1 MSIYKR
7 NEFFGAILY
16 NTVQKEYLYCDEF
29 TKFLIENEFIDR
41 NVKKIDEKILH
52 RFDATQEEYECIISD
67 LYNLVKNDSIKDVG
81 NGVIENMLSGPL
93 RVFLDFTYACNLCC
107 KHCFTCSG
115 NKKDNEL
122 SFEQKKSIIDQMVEM
137 GAYRISLA
145 GGEPLISKEFFPFV
159 EYARSKEIDVSFT
172 TNGTLITKEI
182 IKRLNELQIRT
193 ITISLEGSNKEDN
206 DLIRGTGSFDRV
218 IKNLSLLSEYY
229 EGTVALRM
237 TMMKHNISK
246 ADEFI
251 SLAEKMECKKVKF
264 NAMRMTGRATEN
276 SDFLLSPK
284 EYVDFVKRMEL
295 YKPLK
300 VKVILPLNP
309 FQKEPYDFIE
319 ELGFGCVAGKDCITI
334 SPEGFVRPCSQLD
347 FNYADGNC
355 KSRTLKDIWEN
366 GKHFNNYRTLEGNS
380 QCKSCSVYNKC
391 RGGCRYRAIQAGDIN
406 GVDPYC
412 YAKNMCEEVI
422 V

>member
-1 MSIYKR
+1 MH
-7 NEFFGAILY
+7 
-16 NTVQKEYLYCDEF
+16 D
-29 TKFLIENEFIDR
+29 LIKD
-41 NVKKIDEKILH
+41 D
-52 RFDATQEEYECIISD
+52 D
-67 LYNLVKNDSIKDVG
+67 IKDVE
-81 NGVIENMLSGPL
+81 NNVIENMLSAPL
-93 RVFLDFTYACNLCC
+93 RVFLDFTYACNLRC

-115 NKKDNEL
+115 NKKDDEL
-122 SFEQKKSIIDQMVEM
+122 SFEQKKCIIDQMVDM

-159 EYARSKEIDVSFT
+159 EYARSKGIDVSFT
-172 TNGTLITKEI
+172 TNGTLITKDI

-206 DLIRGTGSFDRV
+206 DTIRGTGSFDRV
-218 IKNLSLLSEYY
+218 MKNLLLLSEYY

-237 TMMKHNISK
+237 TMMRHNISK

-251 SLAEKMECKKVKF
+251 SLAEKMGCKKVKF
-264 NAMRMTGRATEN
+264 NAMRMTGRAEEN
-276 SDFLLSPK
+276 SDLLLSPK
-284 EYVDFVKRMEL
+284 EYVDFVKKMEL
-295 YKPLK
+295 YKPEK

-319 ELGFGCVAGKDCITI
+319 ELGFGCVAGKDCMTI

-355 KSRTLKDIWEN
+355 KSHTLKDIWEN
-366 GKHFNNYRTLEGNS
+366 GKYFNYYRTLEGNS
-380 QCKSCSVYNKC
+380 QCKRCKVYNKC
-391 RGGCRYRAIQAGDIN
+391 RGGCRYRALQGGDIN

-412 YAKNMCEEVI
+412 YVKNMYEEVI